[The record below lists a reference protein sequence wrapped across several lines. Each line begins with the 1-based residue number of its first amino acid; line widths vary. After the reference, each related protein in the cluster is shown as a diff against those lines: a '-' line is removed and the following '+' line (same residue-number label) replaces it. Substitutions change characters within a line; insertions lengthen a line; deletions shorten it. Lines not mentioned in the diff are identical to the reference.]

1 MANNDVIPPKEKGNN
16 GDIIPPKPVPQPIGR
31 PGLLCD
37 WDLIDEPA

>member
-16 GDIIPPKPVPQPIGR
+16 GDIIPPKPVPQPIGK

-37 WDLIDEPA
+37 

>member
-1 MANNDVIPPKEKGNN
+1 MANNDVIPPKEKGDN
-16 GDIIPPKPVPQPIGR
+16 GDIIPPKPVPQPIGK